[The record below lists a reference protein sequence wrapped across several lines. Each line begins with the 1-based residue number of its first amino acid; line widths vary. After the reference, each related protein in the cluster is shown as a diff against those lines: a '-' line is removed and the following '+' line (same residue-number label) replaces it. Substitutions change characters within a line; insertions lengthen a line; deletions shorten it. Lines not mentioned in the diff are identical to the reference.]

1 MEKQKSSS
9 VWCGVRLS
17 NSLQVS
23 PPSFVLLYVD
33 TLNFPTKHW
42 WSGSGRN
49 IEVLRAQKRRQLDCF
64 RVTSQDCHD
73 LDDWAAP
80 KTRNIKLNYF
90 LSFLVWQHSQHI
102 DKLNSA
108 ACKANFLRVLSLLWS
123 DNKNCKLL
131 HRSVVS
137 KTKMDIDL
145 KKIMYSLG
153 NIYFNFVYIH
163 FVFFFPLK
171 TLVL

>member
-1 MEKQKSSS
+1 MWRQAVQLSPGFSTQLCTA
-9 VWCGVRLS
+9 VCWHTQLS
-17 NSLQVS
+17 NKALMVRKWEKYWSL
-23 PPSFVLLYVD
+23 
-33 TLNFPTKHW
+33 K
-42 WSGSGRN
+42 GSK
-49 IEVLRAQKRRQLDCF
+49 KRRQLDCF

-90 LSFLVWQHSQHI
+90 LYFLVWQHSQHI